1 MDMSDEMDVN
11 SMTLR
16 ILSRSGFYE
25 DGGENGEFFW
35 TEMHYYKNQCGRK
48 WCEEAEDDEWGDD
61 PDFDGLFVQETPEEE
76 TEDEFFECW
85 DYWHQI
91 GSL

>member
-1 MDMSDEMDVN
+1 MSDEMDVN

-35 TEMHYYKNQCGRK
+35 TEMHYYKNQCREE
-48 WCEEAEDDEWGDD
+48 WCNMSEGEDCQDSE
-61 PDFDGLFVQETPEEE
+61 DFFVQESEDVDSD
-76 TEDEFFECW
+76 DEFFECW
-85 DYWHQI
+85 EYWHRI

>member
-1 MDMSDEMDVN
+1 MSDEMDVN
-11 SMTLR
+11 LMTLR

-35 TEMHYYKNQCGRK
+35 TEMHYYKNQCREE
-48 WCEEAEDDEWGDD
+48 WCETEEWEED
-61 PDFDGLFVQETPEEE
+61 PDYDDLFDQESQEEE
-76 TEDEFFECW
+76 SEDEFFECW